1 MEPEPESEV
10 PADGEP
16 EPRLIHYKHTL
27 KAVDIG
33 PWLDKLSEQPMG
45 RERTPEQQAE
55 LDRVLEECDARGVVV
70 HEVETWPNARPS
82 AN

>member
-1 MEPEPESEV
+1 MEPKPESEV
-10 PADGEP
+10 PADEP
-16 EPRLIHYKHTL
+16 EPRLLHFKHTL

-33 PWLDKLSEQPMG
+33 PWLDKLSEQPLD
-45 RERTPEQQAE
+45 RALTAEQQAE

-82 AN
+82 DN